1 MVKEMFYDVQPTP
14 NTRIYELERRVGNLE
29 EALHFWI
36 NDFKQKLDIK
46 TVQISIL
53 GDKHGCT
60 RTTISHD
67 DERSC

>member
-46 TVQISIL
+46 TVQISIVQGGNNPQSYYRL
-53 GDKHGCT
+53 
-60 RTTISHD
+60 
-67 DERSC
+67 ERYQY